1 MDLYLFQTINNL
13 ALKRFWLDVLGIF
26 LAKYFEYILIFIL
39 VLVFLFNFKKYW
51 KTTIGALIS
60 AAIARLVIVNLIRW
74 ILPRSRPFIENNV
87 NLLLDYPDKASFPSG
102 HAAFY
107 FALATVLF
115 YKDKD
120 VGALFFAG
128 AVLISLARI
137 FVGIHWPSD
146 VLAGAVVGVSSALII
161 KKIFKKF

>member
-1 MDLYLFQTINNL
+1 MDLYLFQTINDL

-26 LAKYFEYILIFIL
+26 LAKYFEYILIFAL
-39 VLVFLFNFKKYW
+39 VLIFLFRFKRYW
-51 KTTIGALIS
+51 KTVIGALIS
-60 AAIARLVIVNLIRW
+60 AALARLVIVNLIRW

-87 NLLLDYPDKASFPSG
+87 NLLLDYSDKASFPSG

-107 FALATVLF
+107 FALATVFF

-120 VGALFFAG
+120 VGALFLAG
-128 AVLISLARI
+128 AILISLARI

-146 VLAGAVVGVSSALII
+146 ILTGAIVGILSALLI